1 MEERK
6 FKKYIESLD
15 PRLLVFI
22 GALSTVGISITAK
35 ELTNYGLSITNQ
47 VLLRNIFA
55 AIFMVL
61 IVPSSYRKFSKT
73 KLKIKTEIVLRSSIY
88 LGAIYL
94 FAYAFNNTNLVN
106 VGLLS
111 SLPFVAVIGLIFFK
125 DKLTKSKIVLLVS
138 AFLGAIIISGF
149 GKAGFSFVQISIILG
164 SFLFALTYET
174 TRDKI
179 GRIDNE
185 EFSTITQVVASLLI
199 LIIFLLKA
207 DFYNLFNHI
216 NLENL
221 LLSLACSLCIV
232 INMITLGSGMKRL
245 SSLDSNIIMYT
256 VPVLSVVASIFIF
269 REFPKSNEIIGGLV
283 ILVSCSGLAILEKTI
298 ADKQN
303 G

>member
-1 MEERK
+1 M
-6 FKKYIESLD
+6 
-15 PRLLVFI
+15 
-22 GALSTVGISITAK
+22 
-35 ELTNYGLSITNQ
+35 
-47 VLLRNIFA
+47 LLRNIFA

-88 LGAIYL
+88 LGAIYF

-125 DKLTKSKIVLLVS
+125 DKLTKSKIVLLIS

-298 ADKQN
+298 TDKQN